1 MELMGT
7 TGGPVLSLHC
17 RQPRVCQEGVCF
29 QLFLF
34 YSKTNNPNPN
44 FPQALSARAGMR
56 AQSCSHRSTAGSDQP
71 ILQCLSIP
79 QLCFFWPWRSSAS
92 RHPAGLFAALSVKDK
107 SAEVC

>member
-56 AQSCSHRSTAGSDQP
+56 ELRAAATGAQWALISPFCSASAS
-71 ILQCLSIP
+71 L
-79 QLCFFWPWRSSAS
+79 SSAS
-92 RHPAGLFAALSVKDK
+92 FGPGVALPPATLLGYLRL
-107 SAEVC
+107 CQ